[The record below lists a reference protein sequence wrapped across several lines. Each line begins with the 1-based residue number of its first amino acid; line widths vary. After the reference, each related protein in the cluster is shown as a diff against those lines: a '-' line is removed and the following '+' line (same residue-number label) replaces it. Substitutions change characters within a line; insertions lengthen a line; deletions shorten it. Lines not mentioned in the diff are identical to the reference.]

1 MKALFKG
8 EREMQLC
15 VSRSECMC
23 L

>member
-15 VSRSECMC
+15 VSKSECMC